1 MAKRVIVAGLLG
13 GFVVIVWTI
22 VVNGIFGFKSSIDM
36 KPIPDERGVY
46 ETLKSTITEPGRYIL
61 NPAVDSSGFYPAN
74 EPVFSV
80 LYGGMGHE
88 AAGMMALIQLPL
100 AFVAPMIAAWM
111 LSMTSTRVRSNRKRK
126 VIFVTCIGLLLGA
139 SGMLDNFGIGGYPLE
154 STLLLVG
161 HDIVL
166 WALVGLVLAWRIR

>member
-1 MAKRVIVAGLLG
+1 VAKRVIVAGLLG
-13 GFVVIVWTI
+13 GFVVIGWTFVI
-22 VVNGIFGFKSSIDM
+22 NGIFGFKSRIDM

-46 ETLKSTITEPGRYIL
+46 ETLKGTITEPGRYIC
-61 NPAVDSSGFYPAN
+61 NPAVDSSGFYPAD

-88 AAGMMALIQLPL
+88 AAGRMALIQLPL

-111 LSMTSTRVRSNRKRK
+111 LSVTSTRIRSSRQKK
-126 VIFVTCIGLLLGA
+126 VVFVACIGLLLGA
-139 SGMLDNFGIGGYPLE
+139 SGMVENFGIGSYPLE
-154 STLLLVG
+154 SALFLAG
-161 HDIVL
+161 HNIAL